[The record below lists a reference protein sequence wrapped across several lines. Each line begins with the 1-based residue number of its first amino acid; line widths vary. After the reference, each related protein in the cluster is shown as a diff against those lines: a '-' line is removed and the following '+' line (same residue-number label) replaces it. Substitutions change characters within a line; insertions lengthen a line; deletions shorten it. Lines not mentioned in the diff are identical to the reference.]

1 MTRGFSALR
10 SASPSV
16 IILLVIVT
24 LLLLAAIV
32 VHRSI
37 RQSPA
42 TRHAVMLMTLVT
54 IGFCPM
60 MVVVARL
67 AWVRTQIR
75 LPNPMP
81 FDYSAA
87 FFQST
92 EQVGSSTHFPFAGVR
107 HRRHPTLLEPI
118 DEALQIFGEGCKYPH
133 GILVPP
139 WRYGYKHFSCANVD
153 TGCIRLQHR
162 PLFQTHPFVSPPP
175 LGFRFRRLQ
184 IIALFLVHWLLA
196 F

>member
-1 MTRGFSALR
+1 
-10 SASPSV
+10 
-16 IILLVIVT
+16 VT

-42 TRHAVMLMTLVT
+42 AKHAVMLMTLVT

-67 AWVRTQIR
+67 AWVRAQIR

-87 FFQST
+87 FFQSA
-92 EQVGSSTHFPFAGVR
+92 EQVGLQRIFHSQECCLCCG
-107 HRRHPTLLEPI
+107 RR
-118 DEALQIFGEGCKYPH
+118 D
-133 GILVPP
+133 
-139 WRYGYKHFSCANVD
+139 RS
-153 TGCIRLQHR
+153 
-162 PLFQTHPFVSPPP
+162 
-175 LGFRFRRLQ
+175 
-184 IIALFLVHWLLA
+184 
-196 F
+196 